1 MAYSPSSHRRKVVHF
16 CSGAAVHFYSAL
28 DTMAVAQAT
37 AERTGNADFSVAE
50 IEDARWGQGLGSQAQ
65 DEAVKSIIRILD
77 DPARLQDRLLAFSD
91 SIFAA
96 MESRKTS
103 T

>member
-1 MAYSPSSHRRKVVHF
+1 
-16 CSGAAVHFYSAL
+16 
-28 DTMAVAQAT
+28 
-37 AERTGNADFSVAE
+37 VAE

-96 MESRKTS
+96 MELRETS